1 MTEPLTL
8 IKLIIMYMLEQV
20 DFPLTKAQ
28 LFDFILEKEYTNY
41 FTLMQATSE
50 LIDSNLVETSSTHST
65 TFMTLSEEGRSSL
78 KYFKNRISE
87 GIKKDI
93 SLYFE
98 ENKMEIH
105 NEVSVMSNYH
115 RTSSGEYVAD
125 LVAREKS
132 SDLLNIKVYVPT
144 EDSAEAIC
152 ENWRSQSQDIY
163 AFILEH
169 LLNNP
174 K

>member
-8 IKLIIMYMLEQV
+8 IKLIILYMLDQV
-20 DFPLTKAQ
+20 DFSLTKAQ

-41 FTLMQATSE
+41 FTLMQATGELIESK
-50 LIDSNLVETSSTHST
+50 LIDSSSTHSS
-65 TFMTLSEEGRSSL
+65 TLLSLTSEGRESL
-78 KYFKNRISE
+78 KFFSNRISE

-98 ENKMEIH
+98 ENKLKIR
-105 NEVSVMSNYH
+105 NEVSVMSNYY
-115 RTSSGEYVAD
+115 RTNSGEYVAD

-132 SDLLNIKVYVPT
+132 STLMNLKVYVPT

-152 ENWRSQSQDIY
+152 EHWKTQSQDIY
-163 AFILEH
+163 AYILEH
-169 LLNNP
+169 LL
-174 K
+174 